1 MFQDIIKFSESTKWN
16 TKEEYLPWAIVE
28 TKFGGYDKAVQ
39 AMNDGIIIA
48 VSVEGQEWYKIKTM
62 TLNRGGGIAR
72 DRSIGTGGNMDGDL
86 LAKVQ
91 DWLGDKNFDIG
102 EPLSV
107 QAPPTK
113 QNMITNP
120 TTEQHKDPMAV
131 AMTKVRQ
138 AHTNLNNLKV
148 KALEVTPA

>member
-1 MFQDIIKFSESTKWN
+1 M
-16 TKEEYLPWAIVE
+16 E
-28 TKFGGYDKAVQ
+28 TKFGGYEKAVQ

-62 TLNRGGGIAR
+62 TMNKGGGVTR
-72 DRSIGTGGNMDGDL
+72 DRSIGTGGSLDGDW

-91 DWLGDKNFDIG
+91 DWMGDLCFDIG
-102 EPLSV
+102 EPLQV
-107 QAPPTK
+107 QAPPAKEKLALNTS
-113 QNMITNP
+113 P
-120 TTEQHKDPMAV
+120 EAKDPMAV

-148 KALEVTPA
+148 KALEVTAA

>member
-72 DRSIGTGGNMDGDL
+72 DRSIGTGGNMDGDWL
-86 LAKVQ
+86 TKVQ
-91 DWLGDKNFDIG
+91 DWLGEMKFDIG

-107 QAPPTK
+107 QAPPAK
-113 QNMITNP
+113 DKMITNP
-120 TTEQHKDPMAV
+120 NPEHKDPMTV
-131 AMTKVRQ
+131 ARTKVRQ

-148 KALEVTPA
+148 KALEVTTA